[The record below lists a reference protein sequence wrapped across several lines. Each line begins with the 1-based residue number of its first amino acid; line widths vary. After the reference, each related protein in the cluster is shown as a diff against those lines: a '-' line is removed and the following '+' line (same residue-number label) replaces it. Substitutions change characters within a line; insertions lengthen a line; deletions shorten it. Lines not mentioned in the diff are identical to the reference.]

1 MKMIGFA
8 VLEKGKTMMRIKEIA
23 EKITDALKVSSKE
36 AKRTADAILT
46 DEVRLKLDEFTKMM
60 AIRKDGERKYND

>member
-1 MKMIGFA
+1 
-8 VLEKGKTMMRIKEIA
+8 MRIKEIA

-46 DEVRLKLDEFTKMM
+46 DEVRLKLDEFTKLVAM
-60 AIRKDGERKYND
+60 KGEDDE

>member
-1 MKMIGFA
+1 
-8 VLEKGKTMMRIKEIA
+8 MRIKEIA

-46 DEVRLKLDEFTKMM
+46 DEVRSKLDEFSKMV
-60 AIRKDGERKYND
+60 AIRGKDND

>member
-1 MKMIGFA
+1 
-8 VLEKGKTMMRIKEIA
+8 MRINEIA

-46 DEVRLKLDEFTKMM
+46 DQVRLKLDEFTKMV
-60 AIRKDGERKYND
+60 AIRRKDDE